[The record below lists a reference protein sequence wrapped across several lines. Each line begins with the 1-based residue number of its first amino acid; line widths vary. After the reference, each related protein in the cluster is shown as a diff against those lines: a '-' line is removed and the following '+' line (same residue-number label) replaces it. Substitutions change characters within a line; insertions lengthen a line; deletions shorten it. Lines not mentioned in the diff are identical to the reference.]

1 MAKLLS
7 IDFSYEGPFGNRM
20 AEQLSELAH
29 SIAEE
34 PGFMWKIWT
43 ENQITK
49 EAGGVYLFADEE
61 TARAYI
67 EKHTSR
73 LKALGISDIRIRFF
87 DVNEELS
94 KITQGP
100 VE

>member
-43 ENQITK
+43 EKPNHK
-49 EAGGVYLFADEE
+49 KKPAGVYLFADVRNSKGIYRE
-61 TARAYI
+61 TY
-67 EKHTSR
+67 
-73 LKALGISDIRIRFF
+73 LKAESAWNL
-87 DVNEELS
+87 
-94 KITQGP
+94 
-100 VE
+100 